1 MDTQVAI
8 DIALFF
14 VKITLVCYITLSVW
28 WPMRSVNHTLNSVA
42 GKAVLLLAVVISSM
56 FDVPLAVLITVTMI
70 LAILSDEVA
79 PEVPKAEPKADPKAL
94 APASAPASASAATA
108 KPDANLRIYD
118 PKQESKVPPM
128 PIEDQVVEASAPLTA
143 IDHDIIRMSHVP
155 EDRLANAQTSALDPS
170 LVGYE
175 EETVARVDM
184 PTTLNA

>member
-28 WPMRSVNHTLNSVA
+28 WPLRSVNHTLNSVA

-79 PEVPKAEPKADPKAL
+79 PEVPKAEQKAIAVVPK
-94 APASAPASASAATA
+94 ASAPASASAATA

-184 PTTLNA
+184 PTTLDA